1 MRISSYSILYLSLA
15 VLGSLSAVPLWE
27 NCHAA
32 ASTLPV
38 AIVNGIEIYSF
49 QLEPLTEEF
58 KAKTKKQEVS
68 GEEKEMLLYNIIRRK
83 LILQQKGIDD
93 LRKESE
99 ISRRVKEYEDDLVVK
114 KYLQN
119 KIGINLQVSDAEISE
134 YYHKNAH
141 EFRGAAKVVAR
152 HILLPTREQAE
163 DVLEKLNQG
172 ADFAEMAKKYSID
185 LPMSK
190 EGGAMGTIEK
200 DKTLPELDSA
210 LFTLKEGE
218 ISEIVKTPF
227 GFHIL
232 TVDKHI
238 PAETPSLEEA
248 TEKIRAF
255 ILRRKEGQA
264 FADMVNNLQKGA
276 DITIFKERL

>member
-1 MRISSYSILYLSLA
+1 M
-15 VLGSLSAVPLWE
+15 G
-27 NCHAA
+27 
-32 ASTLPV
+32 
-38 AIVNGIEIYSF
+38 
-49 QLEPLTEEF
+49 
-58 KAKTKKQEVS
+58 
-68 GEEKEMLLYNIIRRK
+68 
-83 LILQQKGIDD
+83 D
-93 LRKESE
+93 
-99 ISRRVKEYEDDLVVK
+99 
-114 KYLQN
+114 
-119 KIGINLQVSDAEISE
+119 
-134 YYHKNAH
+134 KNAH
-141 EFRGAAKVVAR
+141 EFRGAPKVVAR

-200 DKTLPELDSA
+200 DKTLPELGNA

-232 TVDKHI
+232 TVDTHI

-264 FADMVNNLQKGA
+264 FADMVNTLQKGA